1 MNHKN
6 IVDSLIWRF
15 LERCGSQGIMLVVGM
30 VLARLLGPDAFG
42 TLALVMVFTT
52 ILNVFVNCG
61 LGTALIQKKDADDL
75 DFSSVFYCNIF
86 FCLVL
91 YIGLYFCSPI
101 IADFYQRPE
110 LVSITRV
117 LGLILIISGVRNVQG
132 AYISRHLLFRIF
144 FLATMISSILAA
156 VAGLWMA
163 YKGFGVWALVVQQLF
178 TTGVGTL
185 VLWAFVH
192 WRPRLM
198 FSMQRLKRLFSYGWK
213 LLVSS
218 LIDRTYMELR
228 SLIIGKIYTVQELAF
243 YNRGHQ
249 IPNLITNNIN
259 DSIDSV
265 IFPVMSKAQTQ
276 PANVKD
282 MTQRAIQ
289 MSTCIMSPMM
299 LGVAAA
305 AVPFVHLVLGDKW
318 MPCVPFLRI
327 SCVTMLFRPINS
339 ANLNA
344 MKALGRSDLFLKLEI
359 IKKIVGLLLIL
370 CSMWFGVLA
379 MAYTLLIQSFL
390 SQLIN
395 TWPNRKLLNYRYI
408 DQMKD
413 ILPYIML
420 ATCMALI
427 VYPISFLHFHDVFLI
442 MIQAV
447 TGILLYLGGLIV
459 FRLECYTYIKGMIQQ
474 YQKKY

>member
-1 MNHKN
+1 MNHKK
-6 IVDSLIWRF
+6 IATSLIWRF
-15 LERCGSQGIMLVVGM
+15 LERCGSQGITLVVGM
-30 VLARLLGPDAFG
+30 ILARILGPEAFG

-75 DFSSVFYCNIF
+75 DFSSVFYCNIL
-86 FCLVL
+86 FCLVI
-91 YIGLYFCSPI
+91 YVGLYFCAPI
-101 IADFYQRPE
+101 IADFYHRPE

-117 LGLILIISGVRNVQG
+117 LGLILIISGIRNVQG
-132 AYISRHLLFRIF
+132 AYISRNLLFRTF
-144 FLATMISSILAA
+144 FLSTLISSIIAGI
-156 VAGLWMA
+156 VGLWMA
-163 YKGFGVWALVVQQLF
+163 YRGFGVWALVAQQLF

-185 VLWAFVH
+185 VLWTFVH

-198 FSMQRLKRLFSYGWK
+198 FSMQRLNGLFSYGWK
-213 LLVSS
+213 LLVSA
-218 LIDRTYMELR
+218 LVDRTYMELR
-228 SLIIGKIYTVQELAF
+228 SLIIGKMYTVQELAF

-265 IFPVMSKAQTQ
+265 IFPVMSQAQAQ
-276 PANVKD
+276 PAHVKD

-289 MSTCIMSPMM
+289 LSTCLMSPIM
-299 LGVAAA
+299 LGLAAA
-305 AVPFVHLVLGDKW
+305 AVPFVHFVLGDKW

-327 SCVTMLFRPINS
+327 SCVSMMFMPIHS

-359 IKKIVGLLLIL
+359 IKKIIGLLLIL
-370 CSMWFGVLA
+370 GSMWFGVLA

-395 TWPNRKLLNYRYI
+395 SWPNHKLLNYRYI
-408 DQMKD
+408 DQIKD

-420 ATCMALI
+420 ATGMALV
-427 VYPISFLHFHDVFLI
+427 VYPISFLQIHDVFLI

-459 FRLECYTYIKGMIQQ
+459 FRLECYTYIRSMIKQ
-474 YQKKY
+474 YLKKA